1 MKHLKTFETYNRY
14 SAINEAFDFFY
25 IDETTKS
32 QILATIE
39 EMKTQ
44 EQWEILINQIGNQM
58 TEEMTEEE
66 IQKIETNK
74 VKNEVKIQKD
84 VETKNYP
91 TEPTNEEFN
100 LWELGKSFFRWVL
113 GKLGIIG
120 GAISSFMLLIEAFKF
135 THGIPLGPMAWVF
148 AITSIVSLVV
158 GIIQSKKRETPL
170 KYNFHK

>member
-1 MKHLKTFETYNRY
+1 MRHLKTFESYNRH
-14 SAINEAFDFFY
+14 SSINEAFDFFY
-25 IDETTKS
+25 IDEETKRKI
-32 QILATIE
+32 QETIE
-39 EMKTQ
+39 KMKTQ
-44 EQWEILINQIGNQM
+44 QQWEVLINKIGTQ
-58 TEEMTEEE
+58 MTEEE
-66 IQKIETNK
+66 IQEIETNK
-74 VKNEVKIQKD
+74 EENVEDIQKD
-84 VETKNYP
+84 VETENYP

-120 GAISSFMLLIEAFKF
+120 AAISSFLGLIEIFKF

-158 GIIQSKKRETPL
+158 GIVQSKKRETPL

>member
-1 MKHLKTFETYNRY
+1 MRHLKTFESYNRH
-14 SAINEAFDFFY
+14 SSINEAFDFFY
-25 IDETTKS
+25 IDEETKRKI
-32 QILATIE
+32 QETIE
-39 EMKTQ
+39 KMKTQ
-44 EQWEILINQIGNQM
+44 QQWEVLINKIGTQ
-58 TEEMTEEE
+58 MTEEE
-66 IQKIETNK
+66 IQEIETNK
-74 VKNEVKIQKD
+74 EENVEDIQKD
-84 VETKNYP
+84 VETENYP

-120 GAISSFMLLIEAFKF
+120 GAISSFMLLIEIFKF

-158 GIIQSKKRETPL
+158 GIVQSKKRETPL